1 MKITGIG
8 SACLDRIHQLEAWPK
23 EDGSTHIL
31 STITQGGG
39 AAATAIVT
47 ARRLGQKAAM
57 IAAIGT
63 DEAGAEIRRGLE
75 QEGVDTS
82 CLQIYEGT
90 SPHSEIMVSPD
101 GSRTKFVQNNTLPSI
116 DWNETCQNM
125 IRTSDAIHLDGTR
138 YDNAFAAA
146 KIAQEAGVLISLDGC
161 HMQEDHQKDIRL
173 ACMADVLIMNA
184 RYPMMTTG
192 LSMEEALLFYA
203 RHCKVVITTHG
214 ADGCYA
220 VMDGRVV
227 HFPAFQVQAADT
239 TGCGDV
245 FHGAF
250 LAAYLEH
257 QPLEA
262 CIAFAEAAAALK
274 SLKPGGR
281 TGIPNRRAVQEF
293 IKKHSDPWILQKND

>member
-8 SACLDRIHQLEAWPK
+8 SACLDRIHQLEAWPE

-39 AAATAIVT
+39 AAATAIV
-47 ARRLGQKAAM
+47 AAKRLGMDTEM
-57 IAAIGT
+57 IATIGT
-63 DEAGAEIRRGLE
+63 DEAGAEIRQGLE

-82 CLQIYEGT
+82 CLQCYEGA

-101 GSRTKFVQNNTLPSI
+101 GSRTKFVQNNTLPPI
-116 DWNETCQNM
+116 VWNEPCRAA
-125 IRTSDAIHLDGTR
+125 IRSSAAIHLDGTR
-138 YDNAFAAA
+138 YDNAIAAA
-146 KIAQEAGVLISLDGC
+146 EIAAQSRVLISLDGC
-161 HMQEDHQKDIRL
+161 HMQQDHQKDIRL
-173 ACMADVLIMNA
+173 ACMADILIMNA

-192 LSMEEALLFYA
+192 LSMEKALLFYA
-203 RHCKVVITTHG
+203 EHCQVVITTHG

-220 VMDGRVV
+220 VVDQSVV
-227 HFPAFQVQAADT
+227 HFPAFPVCAADT

-250 LAAYLEH
+250 LTAYLEH

-262 CIAFAEAAAALK
+262 CIAFAQAAAALK
-274 SLKPGGR
+274 SLRPGGR
-281 TGIPNRRAVQEF
+281 TGIPDRRTVLEF
-293 IKKHSDPWILQKND
+293 LRDHPDPWILQKND

>member
-1 MKITGIG
+1 
-8 SACLDRIHQLEAWPK
+8 
-23 EDGSTHIL
+23 
-31 STITQGGG
+31 
-39 AAATAIVT
+39 
-47 ARRLGQKAAM
+47 
-57 IAAIGT
+57 
-63 DEAGAEIRRGLE
+63 
-75 QEGVDTS
+75 
-82 CLQIYEGT
+82 
-90 SPHSEIMVSPD
+90 
-101 GSRTKFVQNNTLPSI
+101 
-116 DWNETCQNM
+116 
-125 IRTSDAIHLDGTR
+125 
-138 YDNAFAAA
+138 
-146 KIAQEAGVLISLDGC
+146 
-161 HMQEDHQKDIRL
+161 MQEDHQKDIRL

-250 LAAYLEH
+250 LTAYLEH
-257 QPLEA
+257 QPLED

-293 IKKHSDPWILQKND
+293 IKNHSDPWILQKND

>member
-1 MKITGIG
+1 MKIAGIG
-8 SACLDRIHQLEAWPK
+8 SACLDRIHQLEAWPE

-47 ARRLGQKAAM
+47 ARRLGLEAAM
-57 IAAIGT
+57 IAAVGT
-63 DEAGAEIRRGLE
+63 DEAGTEIRQGLE

-82 CLQIYEGT
+82 CLQVYKGT

-101 GSRTKFVQNNTLPSI
+101 GSRTKFVQNNTLPPVV
-116 DWNETCQNM
+116 WNEACRNM

-138 YDNAFAAA
+138 YDNAVAAA
-146 KIAQEAGVLISLDGC
+146 EIAEEAGVLISLDGC

-192 LSMEEALLFYA
+192 LAMEQALLFYA
-203 RHCKVVITTHG
+203 EHCKVVITTRG

-220 VMDGRVV
+220 VMDGKVV
-227 HFPAFQVQAADT
+227 HFPAYQVHAVDT

-250 LAAYLEH
+250 LTAYLEH
-257 QPLEA
+257 QPMKA

-274 SLKPGGR
+274 SLQPGGR
-281 TGIPNRRAVQEF
+281 TGIPDRSTVAEF
-293 IKKHSDPWILQKND
+293 MKDHPDPWILQKND